1 MSVDSPIVRAHQVSA
16 GLAVGL
22 AVTGETLD
30 ALEQALTEEGGSA
43 PGAAA
48 GAAGAAPQATP
59 EAGASLPYERAA
71 VRARCRT
78 SVLPYERA
86 AVRACC
92 RTSVLPYERAATGRR
107 RKAQAKA
114 AALGRFR
121 GGLSNKIHAAV
132 DAAGLPLVFVLM
144 PGQAADC
151 PRFTTV
157 LDKIRVA
164 GPVGR
169 LRMSAGEAVGPDRR
183 GAWSSRRVG
192 IPSLRRRGP

>member
-1 MSVDSPIVRAHQVSA
+1 MDSPIVRAHQVTA

-48 GAAGAAPQATP
+48 GAAGAAPQTTP

-71 VRARCRT
+71 VRAL
-78 SVLPYERA
+78 SH
-86 AVRACC
+86 
-92 RTSVLPYERAATGRR
+92 ERAATGRR

-144 PGQAADC
+144 PGQATDC

-157 LDKIRVA
+157 LDKIRA
-164 GPVGR
+164 TGPVGR

-183 GAWSSRRVG
+183 GAWSSWRVG